1 MRVLHIMS
9 GYGGGISSFIRNKAE
24 AMRSHQVVFD
34 VVTYDVCADAFVA
47 AIQATGGEV
56 YQLLNPKQHGWRAFV
71 QSLSKVLAAQS
82 YDAVHCHI
90 SGYRVIPYALLCRKF
105 RVGAFYIHAH
115 YTLEKQGI
123 SLSLQLNQ
131 WINRHFSQ
139 AKLGCSDD
147 AVRSIYGW
155 QTADE
160 ELMVIPNSIDVQQY
174 QYTPE
179 RYRRLRRNVRQQY
192 QIADDV
198 QLVGQIGRLTPIKN
212 HALTLQLAT
221 QAQQEKAPICFLI
234 VGAGEL
240 DEVLRREVAQLHLEE
255 YVFFTGRVE
264 PIAALYPALDALIMP
279 SFREGLP
286 TVVVESQAAG
296 VPVVMSE
303 TITDEVDLQLNLV
316 HKCALNH
323 VEDWYE
329 QLRLLPQQSRPMAE
343 ERLALIEQQK
353 FSNEASA
360 QLYVDFL
367 TGKVTHYRIIGGGH
381 S

>member
-24 AMRSHQVVFD
+24 AMRSHQIVFD

-47 AIQATGGEV
+47 TIQATGGDV
-56 YQLLNPKQHGWRAFV
+56 YQLLNPKRHGWRAFV
-71 QSLSKVLAAQS
+71 QSLSKVLAEQP
-82 YDAVHCHI
+82 YDVVHCHI

-115 YTLEKQGI
+115 YTLEKRGI
-123 SLSLQLNQ
+123 SPSLQLNQ

-139 AKLGCSDD
+139 AKLGCSDE

-155 QTADE
+155 QTTDE

-179 RYRRLRRNVRQQY
+179 RYHHLRQNVRQQY
-192 QIADDV
+192 QISDEV

-212 HALTLQLAT
+212 HALTLKLAT
-221 QAQQEKAPICFLI
+221 QAHQEKAPIRFLI

-240 DEVLRREVAQLHLEE
+240 DEALRQEVAQLNLEE
-255 YVFFTGRVE
+255 YVFFAGRME
-264 PIAALYPALDALIMP
+264 PIAELYPALDALVLP

-286 TVVVESQAAG
+286 TVVVESQAAR
-296 VPVVMSE
+296 VPVVMSDS
-303 TITDEVDLQLNLV
+303 ITKEVDLHLNLV
-316 HKCALNH
+316 HTCALNR
-323 VEDWYE
+323 VADWYG
-329 QLRLLPQQSRPMAE
+329 QLRSLPLESRPSSE
-343 ERLALIEQQK
+343 ECLAMIEQQK

-360 QLYVDFL
+360 RLYVDFL
-367 TGKVTHYRIIGGGH
+367 TGKVTHYRIIGGGKE
-381 S
+381 